1 MQKTTIENQYYVI
14 SKHPINRND
23 FQAVLNDFHMTFISS
38 SYDENLSHWRNYF
51 SIPKSISA
59 HQRRSACIEIGK
71 YIGINDY
78 KIGIANIMTD

>member
-14 SKHPINRND
+14 SRQPVDRND

-38 SYDENLSHWRNYF
+38 DYDENLCHWRNYF
-51 SIPKSISA
+51 SIPASISE

-71 YIGINDY
+71 YIGVNDY
-78 KIGIANIMTD
+78 KIGMANIMTD